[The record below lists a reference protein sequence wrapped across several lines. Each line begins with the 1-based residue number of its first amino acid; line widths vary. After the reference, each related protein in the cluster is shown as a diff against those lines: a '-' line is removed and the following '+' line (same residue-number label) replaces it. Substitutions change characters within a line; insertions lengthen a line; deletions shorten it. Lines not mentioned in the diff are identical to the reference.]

1 MTTKLDPT
9 AFDAVDGEDPD
20 YFIRFLDARLTI
32 EGELQV
38 KRLISGLLD
47 AQPGHAVLDVG
58 AGTGADTEEVAGRV
72 GPNGRVIG
80 LDISAS
86 MLAEAKRRTAG
97 TDLPLEFV
105 EGDAGALDFADAT
118 FDRCR
123 GERILMAMED
133 PDRAVQELVRV
144 TKPEGLV
151 VLSELDASTIFL
163 NSSNQPLVDR
173 LLGSFS
179 SQLNSP
185 YVGRRLHRLMLEA
198 GLDDVRCAPTVIQN
212 SVRFMRLVFTA
223 QLKQLV
229 DEGSAT
235 QPEVDV
241 FWAEL
246 EDGERAGWLWS
257 GVVCFTVV
265 GQKP

>member
-1 MTTKLDPT
+1 MTTKFDPT
-9 AFDAVDGEDPD
+9 AFDAVDGENPD

-38 KRLISGLLD
+38 KRLIAGLLD

-72 GPNGRVIG
+72 GPSGRVIG
-80 LDISAS
+80 LDISPS
-86 MLAEAKRRTAG
+86 MVAEAKRRTAG
-97 TDLPLEFV
+97 TELPLEFV
-105 EGDAGALDFADAT
+105 EGDAGLLDYADAS

-123 GERILMAMED
+123 GERILMAMGD
-133 PDRAVQELVRV
+133 PASAVRELGRV

-151 VLSELDASTIFL
+151 VLSELDSSTIFL
-163 NSSNQPLVDR
+163 NSSNQSLVDR

-179 SQLNSP
+179 AQLKSP
-185 YVGRRLHRLMLEA
+185 HVGRQLHRLMLEA

-212 SVRFMRLVFTA
+212 SVKVMQLVFSA
-223 QLKQLV
+223 QLQQLV
-229 DEGSAT
+229 DTGEAT
-235 QPEVDV
+235 PAEVAE

-246 EDGERAGWLWS
+246 QDGEQAGWLCS